1 MKIPKHKNKKNILI
15 NHFYKKNDIKFKK
28 QNNLF
33 IRSKFCLFILL
44 FILYEFLNQKNT
56 KQLKIGVIG
65 VIHEINVGNN
75 LVKFAISIVLK
86 NLGYIPFI
94 IGTRCNWCNLSF
106 LNKTTNLIIIK
117 NSFNEIKKDDYDIL
131 MVNSDQTW
139 RKFDEHFLD
148 YGFLKFAKNWNIT
161 KFIYGASL
169 GYDYWMLSTEDESIA
184 KELLKNFKGISIRE
198 QGSLDLIK
206 KHFGIIP
213 EIVLDP
219 TLLIEK
225 KYYLNL
231 IKNYKKNKKI
241 NKNYIFVYKIGHIG
255 LKEIKMYIVK
265 ASSELNINIYEYKL
279 ENNKKIEDFIYYLDN
294 CKAVITNSFHG
305 TIFSIIFNKP
315 FISFNWKGSAE
326 ERLKSLG
333 KLLGVE
339 NRIVSN
345 NQTIDTKLLTT
356 PLIYNKSIL
365 EKFKVKSINFIKKNL
380 YN

>member
-1 MKIPKHKNKKNILI
+1 MKIPKHKNKINVLI
-15 NHFYKKNDIKFKK
+15 NNFYKKNDIKFKK
-28 QNNLF
+28 QNDLF

-94 IGTRCNWCNLSF
+94 IGTRCNWCNISF

-169 GYDYWMLSTEDESIA
+169 GYDYWMLSNEDESIA

-219 TLLIEK
+219 TLLIDK
-225 KYYLNL
+225 KY
-231 IKNYKKNKKI
+231 
-241 NKNYIFVYKIGHIG
+241 
-255 LKEIKMYIVK
+255 
-265 ASSELNINIYEYKL
+265 
-279 ENNKKIEDFIYYLDN
+279 
-294 CKAVITNSFHG
+294 
-305 TIFSIIFNKP
+305 
-315 FISFNWKGSAE
+315 
-326 ERLKSLG
+326 
-333 KLLGVE
+333 
-339 NRIVSN
+339 
-345 NQTIDTKLLTT
+345 
-356 PLIYNKSIL
+356 
-365 EKFKVKSINFIKKNL
+365 
-380 YN
+380 

>member
-1 MKIPKHKNKKNILI
+1 MKILKHKNKKNILI

-169 GYDYWMLSTEDESIA
+169 GYDYWMLSTEDESIE
-184 KELLKNFKGISIRE
+184 KELLINF
-198 QGSLDLIK
+198 
-206 KHFGIIP
+206 
-213 EIVLDP
+213 
-219 TLLIEK
+219 
-225 KYYLNL
+225 NL
-231 IKNYKKNKKI
+231 I
-241 NKNYIFVYKIGHIG
+241 IGENIW
-255 LKEIKMYIVK
+255 IKD
-265 ASSELNINIYEYKL
+265 L
-279 ENNKKIEDFIYYLDN
+279 
-294 CKAVITNSFHG
+294 
-305 TIFSIIFNKP
+305 
-315 FISFNWKGSAE
+315 
-326 ERLKSLG
+326 
-333 KLLGVE
+333 
-339 NRIVSN
+339 
-345 NQTIDTKLLTT
+345 
-356 PLIYNKSIL
+356 
-365 EKFKVKSINFIKKNL
+365 
-380 YN
+380 